1 LQDNVIPELR
11 SSGRPKRHILLP
23 ARYQDGVPLPKP
35 RHRRRPQPYQD
46 ELPAEPPSLTA
57 SATIPDLTPI
67 ERSQIH
73 DPPTHENTEATFR
86 SLPDKFGVFRVY
98 PCGCPPYT
106 PDELYTISDSVGS
119 SNLATK
125 SLPVTSR
132 PWFTP
137 HLSESESTEIED
149 SVSDIAPFS
158 NKSAFRL
165 MSWYYDSSNIKSH
178 GELDRLVK
186 DVILAPDFL
195 PADLIGFRAAKE
207 AKRMDNH
214 RRSTPKHGSHPATT
228 FHDEWIET
236 SVCLS
241 LPCDGVEQAS
251 EADAPKFQVKG
262 LYYCRLLEV
271 IKAGLAESASEK
283 FHLFPFKEYWKPS
296 PDEPEERIYSEAYT
310 SDYFLEQYEKIH
322 HQSQTSD
329 RRLISVVIGIMI
341 WSDSTL
347 LANFGTASLWPI
359 YLYFGNQSKYS
370 RAKPSDF
377 AAHHLAYIPKVRF
390 YIPLRLSV
398 WINAIL

>member
-23 ARYQDGVPLPKP
+23 ARYQDGAPLPKP

-165 MSWYYDSSNIKSH
+165 MSWYYNSSNIKSH

-195 PADLIGFRAAKE
+195 PGDLIGFRAAKE
-207 AKRMDNH
+207 AKYMDNH

-262 LYYCRLLEV
+262 LYYRRLLEV

>member
-1 LQDNVIPELR
+1 M
-11 SSGRPKRHILLP
+11 
-23 ARYQDGVPLPKP
+23 PLPKP
-35 RHRRRPQPYQD
+35 RYRRRPGPYQD
-46 ELPAEPPSLTA
+46 ELPAEPPSLMA

-67 ERSQIH
+67 ESPQILH
-73 DPPTHENTEATFR
+73 NPPAQENTEVTFR

-98 PCGCPPYT
+98 PGGCPPYT

-119 SNLATK
+119 SNLATE

-137 HLSESESTEIED
+137 RWSESESTDLQED

-158 NKSAFRL
+158 NKSVFRL
-165 MSWYYDSSNIKSH
+165 MSWYYNSSNIKSH
-178 GELDRLVK
+178 GELDRLVN

-195 PADLIGFRAAKE
+195 PGDLTGFRAAKE
-207 AKRMDNH
+207 AKRMDNY
-214 RRSTPKHGSHPATT
+214 RKSTPKHGSHPATT

-241 LPCDGVEQAS
+241 LPCDGVEHVS
-251 EADAPKFQVKG
+251 EADAPKFEVKG
-262 LYYCRLLEV
+262 LYYRRLLEV
-271 IKAGLAESASEK
+271 IKAGLAESAAEK
-283 FHLFPFKEYWKPS
+283 FHLFPFREYWKPS

-310 SDYFLEQYEKIH
+310 SDFFLEQHEKMH
-322 HQSQTSD
+322 YQSQTSG
-329 RRLISVVIGIMI
+329 RRLIPVLIGIMI

-377 AAHHLAYIPKVRF
+377 AAHHLAYIPKVVH
-390 YIPLRLSV
+390 IPLRISDQ
-398 WINAIL
+398 INAKFVAR

>member
-1 LQDNVIPELR
+1 
-11 SSGRPKRHILLP
+11 
-23 ARYQDGVPLPKP
+23 
-35 RHRRRPQPYQD
+35 
-46 ELPAEPPSLTA
+46 
-57 SATIPDLTPI
+57 
-67 ERSQIH
+67 
-73 DPPTHENTEATFR
+73 
-86 SLPDKFGVFRVY
+86 
-98 PCGCPPYT
+98 
-106 PDELYTISDSVGS
+106 
-119 SNLATK
+119 
-125 SLPVTSR
+125 
-132 PWFTP
+132 
-137 HLSESESTEIED
+137 
-149 SVSDIAPFS
+149 
-158 NKSAFRL
+158 

-195 PADLIGFRAAKE
+195 PGDLTGFRAAKE

-228 FHDEWIET
+228 FRDEWIET

-262 LYYCRLLEV
+262 LYYRRLLEV
-271 IKAGLAESASEK
+271 IKAGLAECASEK

-310 SDYFLEQYEKIH
+310 SDYFLEQYEKIQN
-322 HQSQTSD
+322 QSHSTG
-329 RRLISVVIGIMI
+329 RRLVSVVIGIMI

-390 YIPLRLSV
+390 YIPLRISV
-398 WINAIL
+398 WINAIFVAQRRCPGGI